1 MGQMTRGCGMMTAM
15 WKRLPPGITLL
26 LVAIAILLPLLA
38 LLQYRWLGQISEG
51 ERERMQT
58 LLRSA
63 ATQFTQAFDA
73 EITRAYSIFQ
83 RQNATELS
91 QISEQYAQRFE
102 EWKDT
107 SAHPLLIRELLV
119 ATSTGPDPLRL
130 SRFNQAENRLVA
142 SDWPG
147 DLSRLQDRVARPR
160 LEILSGELPALVIPP
175 EDSLKAPADA
185 ALAPK
190 PGVVCAVLMFDP
202 DYIRTVFLPDLT
214 KRFFASRNG
223 LGYNVVVSTRG
234 ETPKV
239 IFASPPEAAQLPGK
253 ELTTGLLDLKL
264 EALLRRDSRVG
275 GQDGGQ
281 DARNAVV
288 RIVKR
293 QPIGAEGE
301 DAFSGQWR
309 LQVGYQAGSLEE
321 AIAHGRRRNLAIS
334 FGVLA
339 LLGASMA
346 LIVVSALRATRL
358 AQDQMKFVAG
368 VSHELRTPLAVICSA
383 GENLADKVVGETP
396 QVAEYG
402 RVIRDEGRRL
412 AQMVEQV
419 LEYAG
424 AQSGRPAYELRETD
438 AAAVLDEAINDVSD
452 EAAKAGFEMESE
464 IESGLPPI
472 KADAAALKRSLQN
485 LVSNAIK
492 YDRGQRWIGL
502 SVRKAAGTND
512 AGEIQITVT
521 DRGRGISASDLPHI
535 FEPFYRGQE
544 ATADQIKGSGLG
556 LSLVQHMAAAH
567 GGRVSVRSTPGEGS
581 AFTIHL
587 PTVAARSGEG

>member
-1 MGQMTRGCGMMTAM
+1 MMTAM
-15 WKRLPPGITLL
+15 WKRLPPGITIL
-26 LVAIAILLPLLA
+26 LVAIAVLLPLLA
-38 LLQYRWLGQISEG
+38 LLQYRWLGQLSEAEG
-51 ERERMQT
+51 ERMQS

-73 EITRAYSIFQ
+73 EIARAYTVFQ
-83 RQNATELS
+83 RAKKTELEKLS
-91 QISEQYAQRFE
+91 DDYAQRFE
-102 EWKDT
+102 EWKAT
-107 SAHPLLIRELLV
+107 ATHPQLARELFV
-119 ATSTGPDPLRL
+119 VSTDESGSPRL
-130 SRFNQAENRLVA
+130 WRFNQTER
-142 SDWPG
+142 
-147 DLSRLQDRVARPR
+147 R
-160 LEILSGELPALVIPP
+160 LEPSEWPPNLSGLREEVTQPGLDVIREELPALVIPP
-175 EDSLKAPADA
+175 EDAFKTRDA
-185 ALAPK
+185 APVSTE
-190 PGVVCAVLMFDP
+190 PRMVCAILMLDL
-202 DYIRTVFLPDLT
+202 DYIANGFLPALVE
-214 KRFFASRNG
+214 RYFPSRTG
-223 LGYNVVVSTRG
+223 LAYNVTVVSLGGQT
-234 ETPKV
+234 
-239 IFASPPEAAQLPGK
+239 IFASPSRAAAGAAPHLSLSLFDLRL
-253 ELTTGLLDLKL
+253 ETLLGPK
-264 EALLRRDSRVG
+264 ARLRSEDSS
-275 GQDGGQ
+275 
-281 DARNAVV
+281 AMV

-293 QPIGAEGE
+293 QPIGTTRGGE
-301 DAFSGQWR
+301 MTGRWR
-309 LQVGYQAGSLEE
+309 LQVGYQGGSLEE
-321 AIAHGRRRNLAIS
+321 AIADGRRRNLAIS
-334 FGVLA
+334 FGVLV
-339 LLGASMA
+339 LLGAA
-346 LIVVSALRATRL
+346 VGLIVVSTLRATRL

-412 AQMVEQV
+412 AEMVEQV

-438 AAAVLDEAINDVSD
+438 ATGVLDEAINDVRD

-464 IESGLPPI
+464 IEPSLPRI

-502 SVRKAAGTND
+502 RVRQAAGANGV
-512 AGEIQITVT
+512 GEIQITVT

-535 FEPFYRGQE
+535 FEPFYRGRE
-544 ATADQIKGSGLG
+544 PAADQIKGSGLG

-587 PTVAARSGEG
+587 PAMPARSGEG